1 MSRYITKYIN
11 LEKSKQFIFWNGG
24 STCYFSCT
32 CYFFASS
39 TTNIYGVVW
48 INMIKQMRK
57 VGSIWL
63 FLLLFFFRTSNWTKL
78 SLKRKQEPS
87 GPFL

>member
-1 MSRYITKYIN
+1 MSRYITKYMN
-11 LEKSKQFIFWNGG
+11 LEKSKQSIFWNGG

-48 INMIKQMRK
+48 INMIKQMRGRL
-57 VGSIWL
+57 VPYGY
-63 FLLLFFFRTSNWTKL
+63 FFFFF
-78 SLKRKQEPS
+78 SLELVIGQN
-87 GPFL
+87 